1 MEGESALKRPAFQ
14 FYPAD
19 WRKDA
24 AVQACSMAARGLWH
38 EMLCIMH
45 ECQPYGYLTIS
56 GAAMSPQQLARLVG
70 EGVKDVSA
78 WLSELEAADVFSRD
92 PEGRIFSRRMV
103 KDERLRVVRAEAGGQ
118 GGNPALIGGYNA
130 PGFVYIAQRSMDR
143 AVKIGISVDPAKRI
157 YKLRQQFAN
166 QEIVLLAKHHVLDM
180 GAEEEAAHS
189 MFREHRLDSEW
200 FRLDE
205 EGLNRLELHLKAKS
219 KASPTPSSSSSSSE
233 NLTNPSG
240 LVVAGGGEPPPD
252 DAPRVTA
259 IPDCEHQRVVD
270 LYHEKLPM
278 CPRVIDWNATRQ
290 GYLRQRWREQAANGK
305 WTCAA
310 DGVAYF
316 GRYFEFVAQ
325 SKFLTGQRPGR
336 GDAPPFVAD
345 LEWLLRPTNFAKVR
359 EGKYHAA

>member
-1 MEGESALKRPAFQ
+1 
-14 FYPAD
+14 
-19 WRKDA
+19 
-24 AVQACSMAARGLWH
+24 MAARGLWH

-78 WLSELEAADVFSRD
+78 WLSELEAAGVFSRD

-103 KDERLRVVRAEAGGQ
+103 KDEHLRCVRAEAGRL
-118 GGNPALIGGYNA
+118 GGNPALVGRKVN
-130 PGFVYIAQRSMDR
+130 QMD
-143 AVKIGISVDPAKRI
+143 
-157 YKLRQQFAN
+157 N
-166 QEIVLLAKHHVLDM
+166 QGD
-180 GAEEEAAHS
+180 
-189 MFREHRLDSEW
+189 
-200 FRLDE
+200 
-205 EGLNRLELHLKAKS
+205 NQ
-219 KASPTPSSSSSSSE
+219 SPTPSSSSSSSSSE